1 MNNQRNYSI
10 ISHVSSKV
18 LIYVI
23 NNIKAAKLHYALK
36 LLVLEKYNTL
46 RLI

>member
-1 MNNQRNYSI
+1 MNNQRNSLI
-10 ISHVSSKV
+10 KSLKTSKV
-18 LIYVI
+18 LICDI
-23 NNIKAAKLHYALK
+23 NNIKAGKLHYALK